1 MTRPGPPPETPPRQT
16 PPPNPK
22 ARRQGPRPLPAH
34 LLTAG
39 TTWHSSRLALPFL
52 KSGLLPWKAD
62 LEPRAEEL
70 ARELDAVELPDFAQA
85 VESELAQRADRFAA
99 GIEAYRCHPYRRE
112 LADPPE
118 IWREGTTRLLDYGPE
133 GGRPVLIVPSL
144 INRAHVLDLAPG
156 RSLLRHLSGRGIRPL
171 LVDWDRPGDAECR
184 FDLTAYIA
192 GRLDAAFDAA
202 LDQVGGPLGV
212 VGYCMGGL
220 LALALAQRR
229 RRDVAALGL
238 LATPWDFQA
247 GNEAYARFVSALVG
261 PADLAFGALGWVPT
275 DMLQTLFFMADPH
288 LAIRKFTRFAELD
301 PASPEALNFVATEDW
316 LNDGVPLAL
325 PTARDCFGG
334 WYGENLAVRGA
345 WRVAGR
351 PVVPELFDRP
361 TLVIAPAR
369 DRLVPPA
376 SARPLAA
383 LIPGAELIE
392 PDLGHIGL
400 VVASR
405 APQMVWDP
413 LTDWLERR
421 VPRPA

>member
-1 MTRPGPPPETPPRQT
+1 
-16 PPPNPK
+16 
-22 ARRQGPRPLPAH
+22 LPAH

-52 KSGLLPWKAD
+52 KSGLLPWKAE
-62 LEPRAEEL
+62 LEPRAEDL
-70 ARELDAVELPDFAQA
+70 ARALDAVELRDFAQA

-99 GIEAYRCHPYRRE
+99 GIEAYRRHPYRRD
-112 LADPPE
+112 LIDPPE
-118 IWREGTTRLLDYGPE
+118 IWRQGTTRLVDYGPE

-144 INRAHVLDLAPG
+144 INRAHVLDLAPD
-156 RSLLRHLSGRGIRPL
+156 RSLLRFLSSRGIRPL
-171 LVDWDRPGDAECR
+171 LVDWEKPGEAESR

-192 GRLDAAFDAA
+192 GRLEAAFEAA
-202 LDQVGGPLGV
+202 ITLVGGPLGV

-229 RRDVAALGL
+229 RREVAALGL

-247 GNEAYARFVSALVG
+247 GNEAYARFVAAIVQ
-261 PADLAFGALGWVPT
+261 PAELAFASLGWVPT

-301 PASPEALNFVATEDW
+301 PASPQALNFVATEDW

-325 PTARDCFGG
+325 PTAKDCFGG
-334 WYGENLAVRGA
+334 WYGENRPARGA
-345 WRVAGR
+345 WTVAGQ
-351 PVVPELFDRP
+351 PVEPERFDRP

-376 SARPLAA
+376 SARPLASR
-383 LIPGAELIE
+383 IPGAELIE

-400 VVASR
+400 IVASS
-405 APQMVWDP
+405 APGLVWSP
-413 LTDWLERR
+413 LAQWLERV
-421 VPRPA
+421 VPTPA

>member
-1 MTRPGPPPETPPRQT
+1 MTQPDPKPPKRP
-16 PPPNPK
+16 
-22 ARRQGPRPLPAH
+22 RQGPRPLPAH

-70 ARELDAVELPDFAQA
+70 ARELDAVELRDFAQA

-99 GIEAYRCHPYRRE
+99 GIEAYRRHPYRRE

-118 IWREGTTRLLDYGPE
+118 IWREGTTRLLDYGPAD
-133 GGRPVLIVPSL
+133 GRPVLIVPSL

-156 RSLLRHLSGRGIRPL
+156 RSLLRHLSTRGLRPL
-171 LVDWDRPGDAECR
+171 LVDWDRPGEEER
-184 FDLTAYIA
+184 SFDLTAYIA
-192 GRLDAAFDAA
+192 GRLDAAFEAA
-202 LDQVGGPLGV
+202 LEHVGGPLAV

-220 LALALAQRR
+220 LALALAERR
-229 RRDVAALGL
+229 RREVSALVL

-247 GNEAYARFVSALVG
+247 GNGAYARFVASLAG
-261 PADLAFGALGWVPT
+261 PAELAFGPIGWVPT

-288 LAIRKFTRFAELD
+288 LAIRKFSRFADLE
-301 PASPEALNFVATEDW
+301 PASAEALNFVATEDW

-325 PTARDCFGG
+325 PTAKECFGG
-334 WYGENLAVRGA
+334 WYGENLPALGA

-351 PVVPELFDRP
+351 PVDPARVGRP

-376 SARPLAA
+376 SSVPLAT

-405 APQMVWDP
+405 APALVWEP
-413 LTDWLERR
+413 LARWLGRL
-421 VPRPA
+421 PR